1 MQIHI
6 EKPAVYV
13 ESPESYHKKRAFG
26 YWSLPERKTES
37 EAFLENQLDQLFDF
51 YKNEIEV
58 RSWYGMFNYGDI
70 MHTYD
75 PFRHS
80 WRYDMGGYAWQ
91 NTELVPT
98 LWLWLAFMRSGRED
112 ILRWQRQ

>member
-1 MQIHI
+1 M
-6 EKPAVYV
+6 
-13 ESPESYHKKRAFG
+13 
-26 YWSLPERKTES
+26 
-37 EAFLENQLDQLFDF
+37 
-51 YKNEIEV
+51 

-112 ILRWQRQ
+112 IFTMAEAMSRLLFRSGFLPLWTDGRYRITS